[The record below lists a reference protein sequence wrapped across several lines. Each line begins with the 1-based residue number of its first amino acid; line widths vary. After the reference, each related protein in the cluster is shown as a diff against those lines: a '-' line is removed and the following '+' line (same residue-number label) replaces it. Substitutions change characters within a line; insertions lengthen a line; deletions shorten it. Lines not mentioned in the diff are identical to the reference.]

1 MEMPKPTEADKDAF
15 RALVPERPDVV
26 IKPMFGNLGA
36 YVNGNMFMGLFGASI
51 GLKLPADDR
60 EKLLAVEGA
69 GPFGP
74 AERPMGG
81 YVSLPETWRTPTNE
95 TTEWVMR
102 SLDHAAAL
110 PPKEP
115 KRRAVTGA
123 IPCGPDRLSS
133 NAIASSPRR
142 AGGQADVDS
151 GNDVGWDGLSWP
163 GPTPP
168 LTQRAERRAHG
179 A

>member
-60 EKLLAVEGA
+60 EELLAVEGA

-81 YVSLPETWRTPTNE
+81 YVSLPETWRTPTKR
-95 TTEWVMR
+95 VPR
-102 SLDHAAAL
+102 RGSRAL
-110 PPKEP
+110 SSTRRRCPRNRR
-115 KRRAVTGA
+115 RRAELDAHPVV
-123 IPCGPDRLSS
+123 
-133 NAIASSPRR
+133 RR
-142 AGGQADVDS
+142 
-151 GNDVGWDGLSWP
+151 
-163 GPTPP
+163 
-168 LTQRAERRAHG
+168 
-179 A
+179 